1 MNYYRYKKGY
11 QPIPKFNRTWP
22 DKEITKAP
30 KWCSVDLRDGNQALI
45 TPMNL
50 EEKLKFFDFLVKL
63 GFKEI
68 EVGFPAASETEFTF
82 VRKLIDDNLIPLDV
96 TIQVLTQSRPHIIE
110 KTVEAVSGAKNV
122 IIHLYNSTSPLQREV
137 VFGMTKEEVIKLA
150 EDGARLLLE
159 LTKDIKDNVRFEY
172 SPESFTGTEV
182 EFAAEICNRVLDI
195 WKPTKDKKAIINLPA
210 TIEVSTPNI
219 YADQIEYM
227 CQNLKYRDCIEVSL
241 HTHNDR
247 GCAVAASELGLL
259 AGADRI
265 EGTLFGNGE
274 RTGNADILTIALNM
288 FSQGID
294 PGLELSNITEIV
306 QIYEEVTKFKVHPR
320 QPYAGE
326 LVYTAFSGSHQ
337 DAIKKS
343 LDKMEKEKSP
353 YWENPYLPIDPKDLG
368 REYEP
373 IRINSQSGKGGIMY
387 VLKYKFGMTV
397 PKNLAQE
404 FSYIITSI
412 SDKLNRELTHNE
424 IYEAFCENY
433 VNLTTRFELL
443 KYKLTTSEDVTQTT
457 ASVKILGKE
466 VEISGKGNGP
476 IEAFVNAL
484 RNAGLSFD
492 ITLYEEHA
500 LTEGAG
506 SKACAYMGIK
516 DEEGN
521 ISYGVGIHENI
532 GKASCL
538 ALISAL
544 NRSKIK

>member
-110 KTVEAVSGAKNV
+110 KTVEAVRGAKNV

-320 QPYAGE
+320 HPYAGE

>member
-110 KTVEAVSGAKNV
+110 KTVEAVRGAKNV

-492 ITLYEEHA
+492 ITLYKEHA

>member
-110 KTVEAVSGAKNV
+110 KTVEAVRGAKNV